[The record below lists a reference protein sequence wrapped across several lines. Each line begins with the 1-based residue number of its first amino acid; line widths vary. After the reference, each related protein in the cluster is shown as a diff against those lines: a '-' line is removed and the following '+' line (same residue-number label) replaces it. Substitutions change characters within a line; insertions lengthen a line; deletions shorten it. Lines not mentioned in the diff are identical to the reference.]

1 MLKKLLCFTL
11 CFILAAAPAFAAAGF
26 DDLSD
31 SHWALSYIRTAQQ
44 KGIIEGYDEGGVRV
58 YKPEANVSRQ
68 ECMTMLYRV
77 LAAEGLVSAPE
88 AEEASG
94 SEPASQEA
102 PAEPASQE
110 PLAESASE
118 EAPAEPSAAD
128 AAEAGEEGAPADAQ
142 AEGAAEGG
150 QGETA
155 PAGDP
160 LILKWASVMERCG
173 IAAWAQRY
181 CAYGFESGILSE
193 ADFAGEGSS
202 FGGAAPAPRE
212 QIARWCARA
221 MDYALSPL
229 IRSVYPD
236 EGSISADN
244 IAYIDAL
251 YRNHI
256 MEGSSDGLFH
266 PKDGVKRCEM
276 AAICTR
282 LMGLDER
289 MNSKAPEGP
298 VISLRAALA
307 SADAAAGTL
316 SFSSPDAVYRLA
328 EGARIALDGEA
339 AELGALSGL
348 EGKTLNVFA
357 YAGGEDSVSIQSVP
371 RVLSASLRGYSE
383 REYAVSGRGSYT
395 LLTLE
400 LDNGIRANYIVDGD
414 SDAPSSLRRN
424 RSYTFI
430 SDGILILEM
439 R

>member
-1 MLKKLLCFTL
+1 
-11 CFILAAAPAFAAAGF
+11 
-26 DDLSD
+26 
-31 SHWALSYIRTAQQ
+31 AQQ

-77 LAAEGLVSAPE
+77 LAAEGLVSVPE
-88 AEEASG
+88 TEEAPG
-94 SEPASQEA
+94 SEPVSQEV
-102 PAEPASQE
+102 PAQ
-110 PLAESASE
+110 
-118 EAPAEPSAAD
+118 PSAAD
-128 AAEAGEEGAPADAQ
+128 AAAEAGEEGAPADAQ
-142 AEGAAEGG
+142 TEDA

-155 PAGDP
+155 PTAESGAEDAAQAQSGTEETAEAETAAETALETASAGDP

-173 IAAWAQRY
+173 IAPWAQRY

-202 FGGAAPAPRE
+202 FGGAAPATRE

-298 VISLRAALA
+298 VISFRAALA

-383 REYAVSGRGSYT
+383 REYGAGRGSYT

>member
-88 AEEASG
+88 AEEAPG
-94 SEPASQEA
+94 SEPASQE
-102 PAEPASQE
+102 
-110 PLAESASE
+110 
-118 EAPAEPSAAD
+118 
-128 AAEAGEEGAPADAQ
+128 APADAQ
-142 AEGAAEGG
+142 AEGAAEVA
-150 QGETA
+150 QAETA
-155 PAGDP
+155 PAAESGTEGAAQAESGTEDAEKPETAAETAQKTAPAEDP
-160 LILKWASVMERCG
+160 LILKWVSVMERCG

-307 SADAAAGTL
+307 SADTAAGTL